1 MSNKHTINING
12 SPRSAGL
19 TFYEWQGRTV
29 IRTSKS
35 LQPRRQTRA
44 QFKVRMRFLHTRTL
58 WSALKDCCTPF
69 FVCAFSVVPLSLP
82 SSSRQ
87 SVSLRNLCRPGRQVF
102 FRRLKKNVYFCILFS
117 TVAME
122 KVYIETYGC
131 QMNFAD
137 SEVVGSILTA
147 AGYGLC
153 DDLAE
158 ADYVL
163 INTCAIRDNA
173 EQRVRHRV
181 RELRALQGR
190 RAGLRIGVLGCMA
203 ERLQDRLM
211 AEEDNLSFVCGPD
224 AYRRLPD
231 LLREVGE
238 GRRRAEVE
246 LSTTE
251 TYADIEPVRL
261 GSNGITAYISI
272 MRGCQNYC
280 SYCVVPYTRGRER
293 SRDPQTVVA
302 EARELVAR
310 GYREVTLLGQNV
322 NSYGLTPSPSPS
334 GEGSGKRV
342 AFPELLELVAEVDPQ
357 LRVRFATSHPKDLS
371 DSLLQ
376 AMAAHPNICRCI
388 HLPVQ
393 SGSDRM
399 LKLMNRKYTVEW
411 YMDRIAAIRRY
422 LPDCSITTDVIAG
435 FSSETEEDH
444 QATLDL
450 FRRVR
455 YDYAY
460 MFKYSLREG
469 TYAARHLADDVPDEV
484 KTRRL
489 NEIIALQGEIA
500 LENNRQEV
508 GREYEVL
515 VEGESHR
522 SKERLFGR
530 NSQNKVLVFD
540 RGDAQLG
547 TYRQVRVVDCTA
559 ATLLGELV

>member
-1 MSNKHTINING
+1 MG
-12 SPRSAGL
+12 
-19 TFYEWQGRTV
+19 
-29 IRTSKS
+29 
-35 LQPRRQTRA
+35 
-44 QFKVRMRFLHTRTL
+44 
-58 WSALKDCCTPF
+58 
-69 FVCAFSVVPLSLP
+69 
-82 SSSRQ
+82 
-87 SVSLRNLCRPGRQVF
+87 
-102 FRRLKKNVYFCILFS
+102 
-117 TVAME
+117 E
-122 KVYIETYGC
+122 KIYIETYGC

-137 SEVVGSILTA
+137 SEVVGSILGN
-147 AGYGLC
+147 AGYEVV
-153 DDLAE
+153 E
-158 ADYVL
+158 ALDGADFCL

-181 RELRALQGR
+181 HELRAVQGR
-190 RAGLRIGVLGCMA
+190 RGPGAGLRIGVLGCMA
-203 ERLQDRLM
+203 ERLQSRLM
-211 AEEDNLSFVCGPD
+211 EEEDNVSFVCGPD
-224 AYRRLPD
+224 AYRRLPE
-231 LLREVGE
+231 LLAQV
-238 GRRRAEVE
+238 RRGQKAAEVE

-261 GSNGITAYISI
+261 ASNGISAYISI

-302 EARELVAR
+302 EARSLFEA

-322 NSYGLTPSPSPS
+322 NSYRWSTDAAAT
-334 GEGSGKRV
+334 V
-342 AFPELLELVAEVDPQ
+342 DFPDLLRMVAEVDPS

-371 DSLLQ
+371 DKLLEV
-376 AMAAHPNICRCI
+376 MAASPNICRCI

-411 YMDRIAAIRRY
+411 YLDRVDAIRRHM
-422 LPDCSITTDVIAG
+422 PDCSITTDVIAG
-435 FSSETEEDH
+435 FCGETEDDH
-444 QATLDL
+444 RATLDL

-460 MFKYSLREG
+460 MFKYSQRDG
-469 TYAARHLADDVPDEV
+469 TYAARHMADDIPDAE

-500 LENNRQEV
+500 LENNQREL

-522 SKERLFGR
+522 SKSQLFGR

-540 RGDAQLG
+540 RCDALPG
-547 TYRQVRVVDCTA
+547 TYRTVRVESCTA
-559 ATLLGELV
+559 ATLIGRLVD